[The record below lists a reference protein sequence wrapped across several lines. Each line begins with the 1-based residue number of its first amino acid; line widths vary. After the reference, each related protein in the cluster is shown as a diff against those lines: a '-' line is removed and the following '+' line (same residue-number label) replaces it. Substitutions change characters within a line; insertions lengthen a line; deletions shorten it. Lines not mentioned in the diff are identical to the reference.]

1 MLSEEKIKKLVMEC
15 ESRNPEGLYPVDLDV
30 LEYTEKV
37 VAIVKEQE
45 HARCLEIVRNLNT
58 EVAKVLERLK

>member
-1 MLSEEKIKKLVMEC
+1 MLSEDQIKKLVIEC

-30 LEYTEKV
+30 LEYTEK
-37 VAIVKEQE
+37 AAKLIKAKEHE
-45 HARCLEIVRNLNT
+45 RCLEIVRNLNT